1 MKEKLSQ
8 ILVLIDSEIDEIDLY
23 GYDIIPTSLSM
34 VHRLQDVLNDLRNQL
49 QTYVFPTKEDEISF
63 FKSQKPEILGRLLYF
78 HKIYRIETQCPNGSN
93 EAVRSYLNKELDNLT
108 YFFNRNLDFYQY
120 YRSHSTIYDEYY
132 FVRGKADLRLC
143 TDSVQLDKDPK
154 FSTGYDYKVAK
165 IIANEM
171 LRIYLNK
178 RLVKLETDNLVED
191 NLQKGTKCPF
201 RFTGKKVFLIELG
214 YSLVSSGDI
223 NNGNVEIKEIMNF
236 LGTVFQVELGD
247 YYAAYIAMK
256 ERKKDRTADLTRL
269 QDCLIKRMDEDD
281 SK

>member
-1 MKEKLSQ
+1 MKELLENILSE
-8 ILVLIDSEIDEIDLY
+8 IDVEIDEIDLY
-23 GYDIIPTSLSM
+23 GYDIVENSLSM
-34 VHRLQDVLNDLRNQL
+34 VHHLQAVLNDLKTKL
-49 QTYVFPTKEDEISF
+49 QTYSFPAKEDEITF
-63 FKSQKPEILGRLLYF
+63 FKTQKPEILGRLLFFY
-78 HKIYRIETQCPNGSN
+78 KIYRIETQCPNGSDD
-93 EAVRSYLNKELDNLT
+93 VIRSYINRELDNLT

-120 YRSHSTIYDEYY
+120 YRSHSTLYDEYY
-132 FVRGKADLRLC
+132 FVRGKSDLRLC
-143 TDSVQLDKDPK
+143 TDSAQFDKDPN

-178 RLVKLETDNLVED
+178 RLVKLETNTQVED
-191 NLQKGTKCPF
+191 NLQKCLKYPF

-223 NNGNVEIKEIMNF
+223 NNGNVEIKEMMNF

-256 ERKKDRTADLTRL
+256 ERKKDRTAYLSRL
-269 QDCLIKRMDEDD
+269 QDSLVKRMDEDD

>member
-1 MKEKLSQ
+1 MKEKICDILSE
-8 ILVLIDSEIDEIDLY
+8 IDLEIDEIDLY
-23 GYDIIPTSLSM
+23 GYDIIETSLSM
-34 VHRLQDVLNDLRNQL
+34 VHRLQTVLSDLRTKI
-49 QTYVFPTKEDEISF
+49 QTYVFPTKEDEILF
-63 FKSQKPEILGRLLYF
+63 FKVQKPEILGRLLFFY
-78 HKIYRIETQCPNGSN
+78 KIYRIETQCPNGSDD
-93 EAVRSYLNKELDNLT
+93 VIRSYINRELDNLT

-120 YRSHSTIYDEYY
+120 YRSHSILYDEYY
-132 FVRGKADLRLC
+132 FVRGKSDLRLC
-143 TDSVQLDKDPK
+143 TDSAQFDKDPN

-178 RLVKLETDNLVED
+178 RLVKLETNTQVED
-191 NLQKGTKCPF
+191 NLQKCLKYPF

-223 NNGNVEIKEIMNF
+223 NNGNVEIKEMMNF

-256 ERKKDRTADLTRL
+256 ERKKDRTAYLSRL
-269 QDCLIKRMDEDD
+269 QESLVKRMDEDD

>member
-1 MKEKLSQ
+1 MKE
-8 ILVLIDSEIDEIDLY
+8 LVNNMLAEIEVDISEIDLY
-23 GYDIIPTSLSM
+23 GYDIIETSLSM
-34 VHRLQDVLNDLRNQL
+34 VHRLQTVLNDLKTKL
-49 QTYVFPTKEDEISF
+49 QTYSFPAKEDEITF
-63 FKSQKPEILGRLLYF
+63 FKTQKPEILGRLLFFY
-78 HKIYRIETQCPNGSN
+78 KIYRIETQYPNGSN
-93 EAVRSYLNKELDNLT
+93 DVIRNYISKELDNLT

-120 YRSHSTIYDEYY
+120 YRSHSTLYDEYY
-132 FVRGKADLRLC
+132 FVRGKSDLRLC
-143 TDSVQLDKDPK
+143 TDSAQFDKDPN

-178 RLVKLETDNLVED
+178 RLVKLETNTQVED
-191 NLQKGTKCPF
+191 NLQKCLKYPF

-223 NNGNVEIKEIMNF
+223 NNGNVEIKEMMNF

-256 ERKKDRTADLTRL
+256 ERKKDRTAYLSRL
-269 QDCLIKRMDEDD
+269 QDSLVKRMDEDD